1 MKKLIVIPY
10 LFLAILAG
18 CGNFQKKSVELA
30 PVPAATPQRVV
41 VDPKSLEPC
50 QALPTLQPKPS
61 YDNIAEHYILIIG
74 LYGNCMIKQSSSIQ
88 LIRKLSNLD
97 KP

>member
-10 LFLAILAG
+10 LLFTMLVG
-18 CGNFQKKSVELA
+18 CGNFQKNFVE
-30 PVPAATPQRVV
+30 PTPIPAATTQRVM

-50 QALPTLQPKPS
+50 QTLPTLQPKPS

-74 LYGNCMIKQSSSIQ
+74 LYGNCMLKQSSSIQ

-97 KP
+97 NP